1 LFCCI
6 WFGVNFAV
14 LQKTRSFTGII
25 FYPQKFIMAVQSGDT
40 IKIHYQGR
48 LADGTTFDSSEGRS
62 PLEFTV
68 GSGAV
73 IKGFDDGV
81 QGMSV
86 GEKKTIEIP
95 FIHAYGPEDPS
106 MIIEFPIERL
116 PADMKP
122 EIGMQLNM
130 NNASGQQFPVVITD
144 ITKENIILNA
154 NHPLAGKDLIFDL
167 ELVEIVD

>member
-1 LFCCI
+1 M
-6 WFGVNFAV
+6 
-14 LQKTRSFTGII
+14 S
-25 FYPQKFIMAVQSGDT
+25 VQSGDT
-40 IKIHYQGR
+40 IKIHYHGR
-48 LADGTTFDSSEGRS
+48 LSDGSTFDSSAGRS

-81 QGMSV
+81 QGMNV

-95 FIHAYGPEDPS
+95 FAEAYGPEDPT
-106 MIIEFPIERL
+106 MIIEFPVERL
-116 PADMKP
+116 PADLNP

-130 NNASGQQFPVVITD
+130 NNSSGEQFPVTITG
-144 ITKENIILNA
+144 ITEQNIILNA

-167 ELVEIVD
+167 ELVEIVS

>member
-1 LFCCI
+1 M
-6 WFGVNFAV
+6 
-14 LQKTRSFTGII
+14 S
-25 FYPQKFIMAVQSGDT
+25 VQSGNT
-40 IKIHYQGR
+40 IKIHYHGR
-48 LADGTTFDSSEGRS
+48 LSDGTTFDSSAGRS

-68 GSGAV
+68 GSGSV

-95 FIHAYGPEDPS
+95 FLQAYGPEDPS
-106 MIIEFPIERL
+106 MIIEFPVDRL
-116 PADMKP
+116 PEDLKP

-130 NNASGQQFPVVITD
+130 NNAEGQQFAVSVTD
-144 ITKENIILNA
+144 ITDENIILNA

>member
-1 LFCCI
+1 MRYAL
-6 WFGVNFAV
+6 GVKLYAYKISLLKKIN
-14 LQKTRSFTGII
+14 
-25 FYPQKFIMAVQSGDT
+25 IMAVQSGDT
-40 IKIHYQGR
+40 IKIHYHGR
-48 LADGTTFDSSEGRS
+48 LSDGTTFDSSAGRS

-68 GSGAV
+68 GSGSV

-81 QGMSV
+81 QGMTV

-95 FIHAYGPEDPS
+95 FLQAYGPEDPS
-106 MIIEFPIERL
+106 MIIEFPVDRL
-116 PADMKP
+116 PEDLKP

-130 NNASGQQFPVVITD
+130 NNAEGQQFAVTITD
-144 ITKENIILNA
+144 ITDENIILNA

>member
-1 LFCCI
+1 
-6 WFGVNFAV
+6 
-14 LQKTRSFTGII
+14 
-25 FYPQKFIMAVQSGDT
+25 MAVQSGDT
-40 IKIHYQGR
+40 IKIHYHGR
-48 LADGTTFDSSEGRS
+48 LSDGTTFDSSAGRS

-68 GSGAV
+68 GSGSV

-81 QGMSV
+81 QGMTV

-95 FIHAYGPEDPS
+95 FLQAYGPEDPS
-106 MIIEFPIERL
+106 MIIEFPIDRL
-116 PADMKP
+116 PEDLKP

-130 NNASGQQFPVVITD
+130 NNAEGQQFAVTITD
-144 ITKENIILNA
+144 ITNDNIILNA

>member
-1 LFCCI
+1 M
-6 WFGVNFAV
+6 
-14 LQKTRSFTGII
+14 
-25 FYPQKFIMAVQSGDT
+25 MAVQSGNT
-40 IKIHYQGR
+40 IKIHYHGR
-48 LADGTTFDSSEGRS
+48 LSDGTTFDTSEGRS

-68 GSGAV
+68 GSGSV

-95 FIHAYGPEDPS
+95 FEQAYGPEDPS
-106 MIIEFPIERL
+106 MIVEFPIDRL
-116 PADMKP
+116 PQELEP

-130 NNASGQQFPVVITD
+130 NNEEGQQFPVVITD
-144 ITKENIILNA
+144 ITEENIVLNA

-167 ELVEIVD
+167 ELVEILD

>member
-1 LFCCI
+1 
-6 WFGVNFAV
+6 
-14 LQKTRSFTGII
+14 
-25 FYPQKFIMAVQSGDT
+25 MAVQSGNT
-40 IKIHYQGR
+40 IKIHYHGR
-48 LADGTTFDSSEGRS
+48 LSDGTTFDSSTGRS

-68 GSGAV
+68 GSGQV

-95 FIHAYGPEDPS
+95 FIKAYGPEDPS
-106 MIIEFPIERL
+106 MIIEFPVERL
-116 PADMKP
+116 PEDMKP

-130 NNASGQQFPVVITD
+130 NNAEGQQFPVVITG
-144 ITKENIILNA
+144 ITDENIILNA

-167 ELVEIVD
+167 ELVEILD